1 MIKIV
6 DRADCCGCTA
16 CASVCPKNAI
26 SMVEDAEGFK
36 YPQIDEDA
44 CVSCGLCLKTCP
56 IAVRPEEY
64 ESNVKKAYALKHKD
78 KEVLKNSTSGG
89 AFTAISDFVLDL
101 GGVVYGAAF
110 DENMVVRHIRAES
123 VDERNAMRGS
133 KYVQSDLKNTFSLV
147 KKDLKE
153 GKRVLFSGTPCQV
166 DGLKHY
172 LGSYHHNLTCVD
184 LICHGTP
191 SPKLLKAH
199 FELLERKYHSKV
211 SGYSFRP
218 KRWTW
223 HVHRETVTFKNGK
236 KRHSTPYTD
245 LWRTIYYS
253 RLANRPSCHS
263 CRYSN
268 LSRPGDLTIA
278 DCRGIDK
285 IYPDF
290 GSNEGV
296 SLVFVNTDVGEKVF
310 GEISD
315 RVMAMPVSLDDVMQ
329 PPLRAPSMPNER
341 RGEFMDVYFKNG
353 YKKAIDS
360 YFGRLYALK
369 YYVKKILKR

>member
-16 CASVCPKNAI
+16 CASVCPKKAI

-56 IAVRPEEY
+56 IAGRPKEY

-89 AFTAISDFVLDL
+89 AFTAFSDYVLEK

-110 DENMVVRHIRAES
+110 DGNMVVRHARAEN

-147 KKDLKE
+147 KKNLKE
-153 GKRVLFSGTPCQV
+153 GRRVLFSGTPCQV

-172 LGSYHHNLTCVD
+172 LGSYYPNLICVD
-184 LICHGTP
+184 LICYGVS
-191 SPKLLKAH
+191 SPLLFLEHIKLLEHKN
-199 FELLERKYHSKV
+199 HSKCV
-211 SGYSFRP
+211 DYSFRP
-218 KRWTW
+218 KLWTY
-223 HVHRETVTFKNGK
+223 HSNKSTATFKNG
-236 KRHSTPYTD
+236 RLVHSNAYVD
-245 LWRTIYYS
+245 LYKSIYYS

-278 DCRGIDK
+278 DCRVIDK

-329 PPLRAPSMPNER
+329 PPLRAPSLPNER
-341 RGEFMDVYFKNG
+341 RGEFMAVYFKNG